1 MIFDDF
7 DVVGAGSQ
15 EEGVEVW
22 EIARPRIAC
31 LCQQYPSD
39 EDDGRGEEFVV
50 IVESLKQVDD
60 PSQRRIR

>member
-1 MIFDDF
+1 MVAMIFDDF

-22 EIARPRIAC
+22 EIAQPRIAC

-39 EDDGRGEEFVV
+39 EDDGRGEGF
-50 IVESLKQVDD
+50 
-60 PSQRRIR
+60 